1 MCLYSTFSIRLSN
14 YISILGRSIS
24 KIVLCGNLD
33 GACTMIYNDISTG
46 SSDARSE
53 TCGVVKL
60 QGKRAG
66 G

>member
-1 MCLYSTFSIRLSN
+1 
-14 YISILGRSIS
+14 
-24 KIVLCGNLD
+24 
-33 GACTMIYNDISTG
+33 MIYNDVSTG